1 MEEGVVKLPA
11 DLNYFGTFVFAG
23 SGITEIVIPR
33 AITKLSSAATN
44 YTSDANLFE
53 GCAKLEKVVLHD
65 MITLIGEKTFNDCS
79 ALKTIQYTDAEGTIH
94 GKEGKATLPDSLEII
109 GEYAFANDCGIESIT
124 IPASVQKIGRYVFE
138 GNTNLRSVEYL
149 TTSIVYNTATNYA
162 AEMFQNCTSLT
173 SVVLNADIK
182 RIPNYFF
189 DGCTSLTT
197 IKLYDADA
205 EGGAAVIGEDGKA
218 TLPTALQALG
228 IYAFRNCTSL
238 TDLTIPSLTTNTS
251 YSSSTRPFNG
261 CTSLASITLGEGV
274 TIGVPNYMFR
284 DCSALTSVTLAE
296 GIDTIGNYAFYGT
309 GITSV
314 ALPST
319 VESIGTY
326 SFSNCSAL
334 TAVDLSG
341 TALTEIGSNAFNGCS
356 QITSFTVSASLTEIG
371 SGAFNGCSALTE
383 LELNEGLKTIGADAF
398 LNTAIEAMQLP
409 ATVTSIGDNAFCQIA
424 VTVANGNTGF
434 ISQDGVLLTSKGVV
448 IATPPTMSGEYVVPE
463 EVTQVGSYALN
474 GSSLTKVTLSTDQL
488 ADYSFAYF
496 TGEVV
501 VTLGTSKTIPA
512 NAFSRYRG
520 SSITLPEG
528 LTSIGANAFNG
539 CDGPE
544 TLVLPGTVTSI
555 GDNAFEESSFTTI
568 ELSAALTSIGESAFA
583 SSSLT
588 SIVIPD
594 GVEEIAES
602 AFEGS
607 VSLASVEL
615 PASLTV
621 LGNYAF
627 ADCTALTSIELPE
640 GLTKI
645 GNYAFDA
652 SGLTS
657 LVIPSTV
664 TSIGT
669 NALRDT
675 ALTSFEIR
683 AGQLTSLPGSLLS
696 SKDIVTFT
704 VPYGVTSLGS
714 SFFAKAALLETVYLP
729 DTLTALPASV
739 FSGCTAL
746 KNVYTYSLGEDGGM
760 ILRNNAEMAAGV
772 VDISAITTIE
782 QSAFLEAASIQTVIF
797 SDELTTI
804 GKSAFESS
812 GLVSVTIPGTVSLTS
827 TTQRYIFRYCTSL
840 KTVVIEEGFTVLPD
854 GMFTGCTALTSVTL
868 PDTVTTIYN
877 AFGDCTSI
885 SSIVIPAS
893 VTNIYSMSFVGW
905 TADQTII
912 FEVYALDSEYATIR
926 NWDTNCNAKFEVSVL
941 YTY

>member
-1 MEEGVVKLPA
+1 M
-11 DLNYFGTFVFAG
+11 
-23 SGITEIVIPR
+23 
-33 AITKLSSAATN
+33 
-44 YTSDANLFE
+44 
-53 GCAKLEKVVLHD
+53 
-65 MITLIGEKTFNDCS
+65 
-79 ALKTIQYTDAEGTIH
+79 
-94 GKEGKATLPDSLEII
+94 
-109 GEYAFANDCGIESIT
+109 
-124 IPASVQKIGRYVFE
+124 
-138 GNTNLRSVEYL
+138 
-149 TTSIVYNTATNYA
+149 
-162 AEMFQNCTSLT
+162 
-173 SVVLNADIK
+173 
-182 RIPNYFF
+182 
-189 DGCTSLTT
+189 
-197 IKLYDADA
+197 
-205 EGGAAVIGEDGKA
+205 
-218 TLPTALQALG
+218 
-228 IYAFRNCTSL
+228 
-238 TDLTIPSLTTNTS
+238 
-251 YSSSTRPFNG
+251 PFNG
-261 CTSLASITLGEGV
+261 CSLIASFA
-274 TIGVPNYMFR
+274 VP
-284 DCSALTSVTLAE
+284 
-296 GIDTIGNYAFYGT
+296 
-309 GITSV
+309 
-314 ALPST
+314 
-319 VESIGTY
+319 
-326 SFSNCSAL
+326 
-334 TAVDLSG
+334 
-341 TALTEIGSNAFNGCS
+341 
-356 QITSFTVSASLTEIG
+356 ASLTEIG
-371 SGAFNGCSALTE
+371 SGAFNGCSALAE

-409 ATVTSIGDNAFCQIA
+409 STVTSIGDNAFCQIA
-424 VTVANGNTGF
+424 VTVADGNTGF

-448 IATPPTMSGEYVVPE
+448 IATPPTMRRRNKKKKKYVVPE

-512 NAFSRYRG
+512 KCVQPLPRFVYHLAGRAYVDRRQCLQRLRRTRNACTAGHGNVYRR
-520 SSITLPEG
+520 ITR
-528 LTSIGANAFNG
+528 
-539 CDGPE
+539 
-544 TLVLPGTVTSI
+544 
-555 GDNAFEESSFTTI
+555 FEESSFTTI

-683 AGQLTSLPGSLLS
+683 AGQLTSLPGIPAQQQRHRDLHGSVRRNFFGQQLLS
-696 SKDIVTFT
+696 QKPHCSKRSTCPIRSPLCLL
-704 VPYGVTSLGS
+704 PYS
-714 SFFAKAALLETVYLP
+714 
-729 DTLTALPASV
+729 
-739 FSGCTAL
+739 SGCTAL

-760 ILRNNAEMAAGV
+760 ILRNNAEMAAGRRWIFRQLRPSSSRHSSKRHRYRPSSSRMSSLPSGRV
-772 VDISAITTIE
+772 HSKA
-782 QSAFLEAASIQTVIF
+782 AASSVSPF
-797 SDELTTI
+797 REL
-804 GKSAFESS
+804 F
-812 GLVSVTIPGTVSLTS
+812 LLTS

-840 KTVVIEEGFTVLPD
+840 KPVVIEEGFTVLPD